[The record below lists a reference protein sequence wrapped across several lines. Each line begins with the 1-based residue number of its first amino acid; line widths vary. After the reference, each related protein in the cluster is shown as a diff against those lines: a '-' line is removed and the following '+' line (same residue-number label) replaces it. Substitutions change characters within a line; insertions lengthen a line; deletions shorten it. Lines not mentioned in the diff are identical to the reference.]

1 MTWIEYINQSEQ
13 HMLAALF
20 ALDNMISTV
29 MEPCTKWAIRRY
41 IRGLGEPASVEDIL
55 NKLDQAQKY
64 MHEHSDEISI
74 DVMHHS
80 LLHFSVLMHK
90 EVSATDRQHMDSIV
104 ERLKNGP
111 GLGSHDQADPDNAY
125 PNLFKEEEEEEEEE
139 MEEDLIGLKPVPSD
153 VQLSPVKI
161 GDDIAALLR
170 GRKIDE

>member
-29 MEPCTKWAIRRY
+29 MEPCTKWAVRRY
-41 IRGLGEPASVEDIL
+41 IRGLGEPASVEDMI

-64 MHEHSDEISI
+64 MHEHPDEISI
-74 DVMHHS
+74 DVMYHS
-80 LLHFSVLMHK
+80 LLHFSVIMHK
-90 EVSATDRQHMDSIV
+90 EVSAADRQNMDAIV

-111 GLGSHDQADPDNAY
+111 GLGSHDQVDPDNAY
-125 PNLFKEEEEEEEEE
+125 PNLFNEE
-139 MEEDLIGLKPVPSD
+139 MEEDLIGLKPVPSE